1 MQTLAQLKKGE
12 LTGTTHLQLAESL
25 TQFPREIF
33 TLADTLEVLDLS
45 NNQLTELPADLSRLS
60 KLRILFCSNNQFT
73 RLPDGLGV
81 CESLEMVGFKHNQIN
96 EVPDTSL
103 PENLRWLILT
113 DNCIKTLP
121 ESLGDLERLQ
131 KLALSGNQLTHLPN
145 AIARCKNLEL
155 LRIASNQLAE
165 FPYLLFSLPRL
176 AWLAFAN
183 NPFCDARDEHTEFKT
198 LKSSQFEWQEVL
210 GQGASGVI
218 SRAINLVPSESLAS
232 EVAIKVFKGE
242 VTSDGSPEDEL
253 DACLSAG
260 EHPNLVT
267 PLAKIFDNSMSA
279 LVMSLIPSNY
289 SNLGQP
295 PSLETCTRD
304 TFTQGQSFSIEQI
317 QNILNQVDSVMA
329 HLKSKRI
336 SHGDLYAHNMLLH
349 PDGHLLFGDFGAASK
364 YDCLPIYQ
372 QHGIQRIEQRAM
384 THFIEDM
391 LGLCIEDDKQTD
403 TYYDL
408 KRRMFNIR

>member
-1 MQTLAQLKKGE
+1 LQTLEQLEKGE
-12 LTGTTHLQLAESL
+12 LVGATHLNLAENL

-45 NNQLTELPADLSRLS
+45 NNQLTELPADLSCLT

-73 RLPDGLGV
+73 RLPDALGV
-81 CESLEMVGFKHNQIN
+81 CESLDIIGFKHNKIK
-96 EVPDTSL
+96 EVPETSL

-113 DNCIKTLP
+113 DNSIQALP

-131 KLALSGNQLTHLPN
+131 KLALAGNQLTHLPN
-145 AIARCKNLEL
+145 SIARCKNLEL
-155 LRIASNQLAE
+155 LRISSNQLAE
-165 FPYLLFSLPRL
+165 FPYLLLSLPRL
-176 AWLAFAN
+176 AWLAFAD
-183 NPFCDARDEHTEFKT
+183 NPFCDARDEHAEFKT
-198 LKSSQFEWQEVL
+198 LKSNQFEWHEVL

-218 SRAINLVPSESLAS
+218 SRAINLQPNEELAG

-253 DACLSAG
+253 DACLSSG

-267 PLAKIFDNSMSA
+267 PLAKISEDSISA
-279 LVMSLIPSNY
+279 LVMSLIPPNY

-295 PSLETCTRD
+295 PSFDSCTRD

-317 QNILNQVDSVMA
+317 QNIINQVDSVIS

-336 SHGDLYAHNMLLH
+336 NHGDVYAHNMLIN
-349 PDGHLLFGDFGAASK
+349 PEGHLFFGDFGAASK
-364 YDCLPIYQ
+364 YDCLPMYQ
-372 QHGIQRIEQRAM
+372 QHGIQRIEHRAM

-391 LGLCIEDDKQTD
+391 LNLCIDEDKQTEA
-403 TYYDL
+403 YYDL
-408 KRRMFNIR
+408 KRRMFNIT